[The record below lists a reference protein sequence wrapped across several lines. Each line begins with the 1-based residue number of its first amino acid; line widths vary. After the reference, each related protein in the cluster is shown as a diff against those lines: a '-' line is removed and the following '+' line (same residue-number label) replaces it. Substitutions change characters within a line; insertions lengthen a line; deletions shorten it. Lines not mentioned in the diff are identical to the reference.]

1 MSCDCCIATFGFLV
15 PLVEVDIGLLADQV
29 GVAAT
34 DTLYTGEGI
43 HDLLLAIDLYIVSA
57 WFLIQDDRYCRTLVL
72 SRRKMNWKFDFSP
85 VTRDMMAVVSL
96 LSLACLFSNLK
107 LEIDFAVEFVCGSG
121 SPCVVLSHDS
131 RLCSRAYSPKIW

>member
-1 MSCDCCIATFGFLV
+1 
-15 PLVEVDIGLLADQV
+15 
-29 GVAAT
+29 
-34 DTLYTGEGI
+34 
-43 HDLLLAIDLYIVSA
+43 
-57 WFLIQDDRYCRTLVL
+57 
-72 SRRKMNWKFDFSP
+72 MNWKFDFSP

-131 RLCSRAYSPKIW
+131 RLSLSRPHLCSGAYSPKIW